1 MTARN
6 TTPQLGAAHRALF
19 FQIYEALRDR
29 IHQGDLR
36 PGDRLVEDR
45 LAADF
50 GVSRNPVREAIRML
64 SADGLV
70 ELNARRGVYVAVPD
84 PVKIQELVEIR
95 AVLEGHNARLAARR
109 GNPKLLAAVSR
120 ILERGQKALASEK
133 TGQLG
138 RLNEEFH
145 AALAKASEN
154 ESLCEM
160 LGSVRLRSSLGF
172 AMGDPAVQ
180 AQSWR
185 EHAGILQAILDGD
198 EDGAET
204 LSRNHVLN
212 AGDRARARAAEE
224 AAEVGDQPVS

>member
-1 MTARN
+1 MTTRQ
-6 TTPQLGAAHRALF
+6 TSRQLGAAHTSLF
-19 FQIYEALRDR
+19 RQIYEALRDQ
-29 IHQGDLR
+29 IQGGELR

-64 SADGLV
+64 GADGLV
-70 ELNARRGVYVAVPD
+70 EVNARRGVYVTVPD
-84 PVKIQELVEIR
+84 PDKIRELVEIR

-109 GNPKLLAAVSR
+109 GNPRLVAAASR
-120 ILERGQKALASEK
+120 ILKKGQAALEAEK
-133 TGQLG
+133 IGQLG

-145 AALAKASEN
+145 DALARASEN
-154 ESLCEM
+154 ESLGEM
-160 LGSVRLRSSLGF
+160 LGAMRLRSSLGF
-172 AMGDPAVQ
+172 AMSDPAVQ

-198 EDGAET
+198 EDLAET

-212 AGDRARARAAEE
+212 AGGRARDRADAP
-224 AAEVGDQPVS
+224 QPPA